1 MSTIGWIVVAVVIV
15 VVVLVALAAW
25 RRQHR
30 KKMTARADALRQEAR
45 SHAPEVGENRLE
57 AREAELRADAARLEA
72 ERARREAEAA
82 QTALAQQEAAE
93 EDRIREAD
101 RLDPT
106 VDHEADGYRPT
117 AADDHLSADEDRHPT
132 PGTPGAH
139 RGEDPGADR
148 L

>member
-15 VVVLVALAAW
+15 VVVLLALAAW
-25 RRQHR
+25 RWQHR
-30 KKMTARADALRQEAR
+30 KKMTARAQSLREEAR
-45 SHAPEVGENRLE
+45 SHAPEVGQNRLE
-57 AREAELRADAARLEA
+57 AREAEVRADAARLEA

-101 RLDPT
+101 RLDPA

-117 AADDHLSADEDRHPT
+117 APTVDQPGQPVDEDRHPT
-132 PGTPGAH
+132 PGAH
-139 RGEDPGADR
+139 RGDDPGADR
-148 L
+148 F